1 MKSMFL
7 TVGVSIFFQRQM
19 VFVFRGACDFATKAK
34 HAAAAGAVAL
44 VVINHDQSRPDYA
57 FSMVPTSEKDED
69 KIDSSIS
76 SSAPTDSDRDNLQ
89 IPCVMVSWNSGQAI
103 LEDQPER
110 LRLYPGEG
118 RPFIESVSDDSPV
131 VFLIHNLLTEEE
143 CEYIKTAARPRL
155 RQSVDSDDDVWV
167 TQKSIERKFK
177 RAVFNDGIFKSDTM
191 KGIDEK
197 LESIINFPPEYF
209 ADLQVSCA

>member
-1 MKSMFL
+1 
-7 TVGVSIFFQRQM
+7 M

-34 HAAAAGAVAL
+34 NAAAAGAVAL

-57 FSMVPTSEKDED
+57 FSMVRMSQKDED
-69 KIDSSIS
+69 KVDPFLD
-76 SSAPTDSDRDNLQ
+76 APDPEQSGASEEVSLP

-110 LRLYPGEG
+110 LRLYPGGG

-143 CEYIKTAARPRL
+143 CEFIKAAARPAL
-155 RQSVDSDDDVWV
+155 APSIDTDDDIWINKK
-167 TQKSIERKFK
+167 TAIDRNFQRTIFHHGAWKS
-177 RAVFNDGIFKSDTM
+177 STM
-191 KGIDEK
+191 KAIDEK
-197 LESIINFPPEYF
+197 LYTIINFPPEYF
-209 ADLQVSCA
+209 ADLQVRKGG